1 MEKRDCIEV
10 SNSKMLKS
18 DYIEHEIQKAS
29 ALLQFRNPNCKIV
42 VEEQDNK
49 IIVKAV
55 EKTTEEKEE
64 EKANKTKVK
73 FSNENNILKVKT
85 PEGDER

>member
-1 MEKRDCIEV
+1 MEKRNCIEV
-10 SNSKMLKS
+10 SNSKMLNS
-18 DYIEHEIQKAS
+18 DYIEREIQKAS

-42 VEEQDNK
+42 IEEQDNK

-55 EKTTEEKEE
+55 EKTAEEKKD
-64 EKANKTKVK
+64 EKANETKVK
-73 FSNENNILKVKT
+73 FSNENILKVKS